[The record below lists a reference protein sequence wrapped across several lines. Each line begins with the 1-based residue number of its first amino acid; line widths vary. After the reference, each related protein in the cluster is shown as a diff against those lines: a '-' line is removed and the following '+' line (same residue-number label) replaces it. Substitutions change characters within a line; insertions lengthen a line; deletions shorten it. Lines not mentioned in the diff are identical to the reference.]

1 MAVYNQ
7 QPIFCPKIPFSGSIP
22 GGLCEGKVI
31 TITGRVLPNA
41 DRFDINFKSGPDNAL
56 HFNPRYEGGDKYV
69 VCNTCNNSS
78 WGSEE
83 RTYKDF
89 VQQGSL
95 FTLTFLVN
103 PDSYTVLWDGDNF
116 LQYQHRIPICKVDTI
131 NVNGAVDVASIS
143 FQTPAPPMSNGQNFA
158 AQMSI
163 GQNFVTPMSVGQNFA
178 TPLSIG
184 QNFAAPLG
192 SSMTAPLFSAQPNYV
207 VPYKAAIYG
216 GMFPSKSIVIQGS
229 IPHSAKRFHINLRSS
244 SGIAMHLNP
253 RLNESCVVRNSFLNG
268 SWGSEERDLSW
279 MPFKPGQNFTITI
292 VSESHCLKVMV
303 DGAHTFNY
311 NHRVSQLHQIDCLE
325 IDGDVNLSFVQC

>member
-1 MAVYNQ
+1 MRLLQVPRNVLVKMA
-7 QPIFCPKIPFSGSIP
+7 PSDACFCFEHMATLMLWNIRGWAAILTPFKIREALQLMRKLPPQIVRKIPFSGSIP

-31 TITGRVLPNA
+31 TITGRVLPNT
-41 DRFDINFKSGPDNAL
+41 DRFDINFKSGSDNAL
-56 HFNPRYEGGDKYV
+56 HFNPRYEDGEKYV

-83 RTYKDF
+83 RTYKGF
-89 VQQGSL
+89 VQRGSL

-131 NVNGAVDVASIS
+131 NVNGAVEVASIS
-143 FQTPAPPMSNGQNFA
+143 FQTPAVKLPKVKSYRGD
-158 AQMSI
+158 
-163 GQNFVTPMSVGQNFA
+163 VH
-178 TPLSIG
+178 LSIR
-184 QNFAAPLG
+184 QQQCL
-192 SSMTAPLFSAQPNYV
+192 
-207 VPYKAAIYG
+207 
-216 GMFPSKSIVIQGS
+216 FPSL
-229 IPHSAKRFHINLRSS
+229 HRFHINLKSS

-292 VSESHCLKVMV
+292 VCESHCLKVMV

-311 NHRVSQLHQIDCLE
+311 NHRVSQPHQIDCLE